1 MFDGIRITNERLIT
15 ASGLSIAGLLLSRTQ
30 LAKRLNE
37 YRLKNNATPHI
48 KNSDVVFAY
57 IGLLCQGKSDF
68 DYIREMDSDPD
79 FYCKALGIHEIP
91 SSETLRQRLD
101 MVVGRWRP
109 LVLEENINMLNAVD
123 VDLTPCLENYIPLDI
138 DVSPFDNSGTKKQG
152 VARTYKGYDGY
163 APIFA
168 YLGMEGYLINAELR
182 KGSDHCQK
190 NTVPFLKESI
200 ELAKRLTNQPL
211 LARLDAGNDSGDNIR
226 LFLDPDVACDFL
238 IKRNLRSESPE
249 MWLDIAKEEKSKI
262 EHPRNGKTV
271 YTGSVYWRVNGC
283 DQRIRIVYRVIE
295 RTIKS
300 DGQMFLVPEIE
311 AKTWWTSLKLPE
323 AQIIELYNNHG
334 TCEQFHSEIKTDMD
348 LERLPSGKFET
359 NSLVLNLAILAYN
372 ILRLMG
378 QESIKQNDAPMRK
391 MAKRRRIRTVIQN
404 LILIATRVVNHARKT
419 YLNLG
424 RSNPW
429 DRTFQRIYEAFA

>member
-1 MFDGIRITNERLIT
+1 
-15 ASGLSIAGLLLSRTQ
+15 
-30 LAKRLNE
+30 
-37 YRLKNNATPHI
+37 
-48 KNSDVVFAY
+48 
-57 IGLLCQGKSDF
+57 
-68 DYIREMDSDPD
+68 
-79 FYCKALGIHEIP
+79 
-91 SSETLRQRLD
+91 
-101 MVVGRWRP
+101 
-109 LVLEENINMLNAVD
+109 
-123 VDLTPCLENYIPLDI
+123 
-138 DVSPFDNSGTKKQG
+138 
-152 VARTYKGYDGY
+152 
-163 APIFA
+163 
-168 YLGMEGYLINAELR
+168 
-182 KGSDHCQK
+182 
-190 NTVPFLKESI
+190 
-200 ELAKRLTNQPL
+200 
-211 LARLDAGNDSGDNIR
+211 
-226 LFLDPDVACDFL
+226 
-238 IKRNLRSESPE
+238 

-262 EHPRNGKTV
+262 EHPRNGKTF
-271 YTGSVYWRVNGC
+271 YTGSVYWHVNGC

-311 AKTWWTSLKLPE
+311 AETWWTSLKLPE